1 MPWWRRN
8 RPTNATYSISDP
20 VLAEW
25 LSLGTPNYA
34 GVNVSEHS
42 ALGVSAFWRGVSL
55 ISGAVAGLP
64 LRTIRDVEGTR
75 TRVASFL
82 DDPGAPVGLTPFA
95 WKEMVVAHAILHGTA
110 YLAHVY
116 NGAGSLAGLTPIHPC
131 AVTAEW
137 DDTRPGGKRF
147 TATLIDGT
155 RREYD
160 ARTMTQVMGL
170 SLDGLRGLSLIEV
183 ARNGLGTAIAGDRA
197 AARMFSNGAT
207 FAGLVTPD
215 EDLEEGEAKAIKSS
229 LDAKVAGWENAGS
242 VAVVNRKLTFTPWTM
257 SQKDAQWLESRQFS
271 VQDIARWLGVPAN
284 LLMDPGAVSTWGTGV
299 EIQNRGLAKF
309 TLAPWTARFEQALSR
324 LLPAPR
330 FAEFDYAGL
339 ERPTPEQE
347 IRLLIEQV
355 EGGLLTVNEAR
366 HIRNLPPV
374 PGGDVLRGVPATA
387 DTEPA
392 PAEEVAA

>member
-1 MPWWRRN
+1 MRWPRRN
-8 RPTNATYSISDP
+8 RPTNTTYSIADP

-42 ALGVSAFWRGVSL
+42 ALGVSAFWRGVCL
-55 ISGAVAGLP
+55 ISGTVAGLP

-95 WKEMVVAHAILHGTA
+95 WKETVVAHAVLHGTA
-110 YLAHVY
+110 YLAHVF
-116 NGAGSLAGLTPIHPC
+116 NGAGSLAGLTPIHPS

-147 TATLIDGT
+147 TATLIDG
-155 RREYD
+155 RRVEYD
-160 ARTMTQVMGL
+160 ARTMTQIMGL

-229 LDAKVAGWENAGS
+229 LDAKIAGWENASS

-257 SQKDAQWLESRQFS
+257 SQKDAQFLESRQFS

-299 EIQNRGLAKF
+299 EIQNRGLARY
-309 TLAPWTARFEQALSR
+309 TLAPWTSRIEQALSR

-330 FAEFDYAGL
+330 FAEFDFAGL

-355 EGGLLTVNEAR
+355 DGGLLTVNEAR

-374 PGGDVLRGVPATA
+374 EGGDVLRGQSAPS
-387 DTEPA
+387 EPA
-392 PAEEVAA
+392 PSEAVAA

>member
-1 MPWWRRN
+1 MRWPRRN
-8 RPTNATYSISDP
+8 RPTNTSYSIADP
-20 VLAEW
+20 ALAAW

-42 ALGVSAFWRGVSL
+42 SLGISAFWRGVNL
-55 ISGAVAGLP
+55 ISGTIAGLP
-64 LRTIRDVEGTR
+64 LRTIRDVDGVR
-75 TRVASFL
+75 TRINSFL
-82 DDPGAPVGLTPFA
+82 DDPGAHVGLTKFQ
-95 WKEMVVAHAILHGTA
+95 WTETVVAHLVLHGNC
-110 YLAHVY
+110 YLVHVY
-116 NGAGSLAGLTPIHPC
+116 NGAGTIAGLTPVHPS

-137 DDTRPGGKRF
+137 DDSRPGGKKF
-147 TATLIDGT
+147 TATLIDGK
-155 RREYD
+155 RVEFD
-160 ARTMTQVMGL
+160 ARSMTQIMGL

-197 AARMFSNGAT
+197 AARMFSNGALHV
-207 FAGLVTPD
+207 GLVTAD
-215 EDLEEGEAKAIKSS
+215 EDLTEAEAKAIKES
-229 LDAKVAGWENAGS
+229 LDAKVSGVDNAGS
-242 VAVVNRKLTFTPWTM
+242 LAVINRKLKVDKLSM
-257 SQKDAQWLESRQFS
+257 SNEDAQFLESRQFS

-299 EIQNRGLAKF
+299 EIQNRGLARY
-309 TLAPWTARFEQALSR
+309 TLAPWTARIEQALSR

-355 EGGLLTVNEAR
+355 DAGLLTVNEAR

-374 PGGDVLRGVPATA
+374 EGGDEMRGKSAPAPS
-387 DTEPA
+387 EPA
-392 PAEEVAA
+392 PSEAVPA